1 MKGIEGLAVG
11 LIAGKESKA
20 LKTWFALATGVAIL
34 VGGYFIFEAFIYP
47 PLGKIM
53 PFFAVT
59 DLNAAIAELIPNLL
73 QGVLSAV
80 LAFALWKVFKG
91 LAK

>member
-1 MKGIEGLAVG
+1 
-11 LIAGKESKA
+11 
-20 LKTWFALATGVAIL
+20 
-34 VGGYFIFEAFIYP
+34 
-47 PLGKIM
+47 M

-80 LAFALWKVFKG
+80 LAFGLWKVFKG
-91 LAK
+91 LGKG